1 MGSLRC
7 VADGAALAEPADGAA
22 LAEPVG
28 DANGAD
34 GPDEAATLA
43 EPLGEG
49 TCALAR
55 LAAARVPFASPAED
69 EHAPSD
75 ETATEQRR
83 EARRTIETVRPA
95 SRSYSAEAGQRSAV
109 AD

>member
-7 VADGAALAEPADGAA
+7 DSRCEADGAA

-28 DANGAD
+28 DADDAD
-34 GPDEAATLA
+34 GPDEAATLG
-43 EPLGEG
+43 EPLDDADG
-49 TCALAR
+49 TAALAT
-55 LAAARVPFASPAED
+55 LAAARVPFASPAE

-83 EARRTIETVRPA
+83 EPRRTIETVRPA
-95 SRSYSAEAGQRSAV
+95 RRSYSAEAGQRSAV